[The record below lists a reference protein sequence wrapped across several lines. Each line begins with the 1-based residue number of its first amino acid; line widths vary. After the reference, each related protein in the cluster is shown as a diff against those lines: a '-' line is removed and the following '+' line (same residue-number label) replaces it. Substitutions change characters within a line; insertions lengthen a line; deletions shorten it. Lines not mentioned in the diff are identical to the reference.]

1 MATIETICKFNQTG
15 FCKFLSHCRNQ
26 HVMDICPTV
35 QCKDMNC
42 VLRHPRTC
50 KFFSNFG
57 RCKFDEECA
66 YLHNSRNQT
75 IDLEIR
81 ELESE
86 LRRTK
91 TKIKELK
98 NFQERMDK
106 LETIQKAS
114 EEIDMKMSDR
124 VFRIESILEERN
136 QPKPFVEG
144 NQISELE
151 EKLGELSQNFYI
163 LMNSVDDLERSS
175 KLLKFQLEALYDQNR
190 NLKCGICGQNF

>member
-26 HVMDICPTV
+26 HVMDIYPTN
-35 QCKDMNC
+35 QCKDMHC

-86 LRRTK
+86 LRKTK
-91 TKIKELK
+91 TKIKELE
-98 NFQERMDK
+98 NIQERMDK

>member
-1 MATIETICKFNQTG
+1 MATIETICEFNQTG

-26 HVMDICPTV
+26 HVMDICPTD

-50 KFFSNFG
+50 NFFSNFG

-86 LRRTK
+86 MRK
-91 TKIKELK
+91 TESKIKDIESL
-98 NFQERMDK
+98 QEIIGK
-106 LETIQKAS
+106 LESILEAS
-114 EEIDMKMSDR
+114 EEIDTKLSDR
-124 VFRIESILEERN
+124 VLRLESL
-136 QPKPFVEG
+136 V
-144 NQISELE
+144 
-151 EKLGELSQNFYI
+151 
-163 LMNSVDDLERSS
+163 
-175 KLLKFQLEALYDQNR
+175 
-190 NLKCGICGQNF
+190 